1 MPHVQ
6 VIHRTEYAYGRPV
19 MLTTHRLMLRPQDS
33 HDLRL
38 RDARLLVEPPAAS
51 TRWAHDVFGNS
62 VCILEWPPGLRTR
75 SLTITS
81 RLELTHFPAGHAAP
95 HATLDPLAE
104 HFPFAYAASEL
115 ADLARL
121 AEPHLPDPGHLVES
135 WAHRFLEPGGTGTL
149 AMLEA
154 MNAAIHTEFTYLSRE
169 EEGTQSPAETLRLG
183 SGACRDLA
191 LLMMEA
197 ARSLGLAARFV
208 SGYVYDDSTGETRG
222 GGTTHAWC
230 AVYLPGAG
238 WVEYDPTNGLV
249 AGDHL
254 VRIAVTRTPEQAVPI
269 GGGFIGNPQ
278 DFAGMRVEVLVK
290 AGHELVPD
298 PQPPLPEPCGQT
310 MPTLG

>member
-1 MPHVQ
+1 MPQVQ

-19 MLTTHRLMLRPQDS
+19 VLTTHRLMLRPQDS

-62 VCILEWPPGLRTR
+62 VCILEWPPGLRTS

-95 HATLDPLAE
+95 RATLDPSAE
-104 HFPFAYAASEL
+104 YFPFAYAASEL

-121 AEPHLPDPGHLVES
+121 AEPHLPDPGHLLAA
-135 WAHRFLEPGGTGTL
+135 WARRFLAQDGTL

-154 MNAAIHTEFTYLSRE
+154 MNAAIHAEFTYLSRE

-183 SGACRDLA
+183 SGACRDFA

-197 ARSLGLAARFV
+197 ARSLGLATRFV
-208 SGYVYDDSTGETRG
+208 SGYVYDDSSGETRG
-222 GGTTHAWC
+222 GGSTHAWC

-269 GGGFIGNPQ
+269 GGGFLGNPQ
-278 DFAGMRVEVLVK
+278 DFAGMRVEVLVR
-290 AGHELVPD
+290 AGHELPPD
-298 PQPPLPEPCGQT
+298 PLPPLPESCGLT
-310 MPTLG
+310 MPILR